1 MQQLLELQYAG
12 KINGINSTSRVN
24 DYLYFGGGG
33 ADYCAY
39 ILMAP
44 ETTTIT
50 ELGIPWRQ
58 VDGTPGQFRYE
69 LRNVGND
76 GKAGATIHAYTAD
89 MSPPGDI
96 TLCTSTQGICTVKEL
111 VTSYQVQAGQYY
123 AIVAKQRSGTWDGG
137 NRLWQVKYSQNFQ
150 AYGLTCLPYMLNHN
164 LDYFFEGMGV
174 MGTGTKFYGNAIEE
188 ILYNDVT
195 GGSNWYGNKI
205 TIPNNFGAS
214 VRCVGFK
221 TNIGTDATFNAAIYN
236 TSGTQLVTKSFE
248 INLPSASANNGL
260 QVHYFDSPVTLT
272 AGTNYYILINP
283 IGNCRLW
290 YYSSSVHGA
299 KSRSL
304 FSGNFLST
312 PAGVSGWSGSGPIS
326 EGNVTYPINL
336 LIDNVDPA
344 TGTAYPSIT
353 AGFGQGFN

>member
-24 DYLYFGGGG
+24 DYLYFGGSGPTI
-33 ADYCAY
+33 AY
-39 ILMAP
+39 IMMAP
-44 ETTTIT
+44 KTVTIT
-50 ELGIPWRQ
+50 ELGWPWLQ
-58 VDGTPGQFRYE
+58 YEGTPGTFRYE
-69 LRNVGND
+69 LRNVTSG
-76 GKAGATIHAYTAD
+76 GSYGATIYAVTA
-89 MSPPGDI
+89 SKTTGDL
-96 TLCTSTQGICTVKEL
+96 TYNSSTTGICSVFEL
-111 VTSYQVQAGQYY
+111 ITPYEVQAGQYY
-123 AIVAKQRSGTWDGG
+123 AICCTQTGGTWNES
-137 NRLWQVKYSQNFQ
+137 NRLYHVKYSQNFQ
-150 AYGLTCLPYMLNHN
+150 AYGLTCLPYMLNHGGA
-164 LDYFFEGMGV
+164 YFFEGMAV
-174 MGTGTKFYGNAIEE
+174 MGDGTNFYGNQTEG

-205 TIPNNFGAS
+205 TIPTNFGAS

-248 INLPSASANNGL
+248 INLPSGSANNGL

-290 YYSSSVHGA
+290 YFSSAVHGA

-344 TGTAYPSIT
+344 TPTLVPSIT

>member
-1 MQQLLELQYAG
+1 
-12 KINGINSTSRVN
+12 
-24 DYLYFGGGG
+24 
-33 ADYCAY
+33 
-39 ILMAP
+39 
-44 ETTTIT
+44 
-50 ELGIPWRQ
+50 
-58 VDGTPGQFRYE
+58 
-69 LRNVGND
+69 
-76 GKAGATIHAYTAD
+76 
-89 MSPPGDI
+89 
-96 TLCTSTQGICTVKEL
+96 
-111 VTSYQVQAGQYY
+111 
-123 AIVAKQRSGTWDGG
+123 
-137 NRLWQVKYSQNFQ
+137 
-150 AYGLTCLPYMLNHN
+150 MLNHN

-174 MGTGTKFYGNAIEE
+174 MGDGTNFYGNQTEG
-188 ILYNDVT
+188 ILFNDVT

-205 TIPNNFGAS
+205 TIPTNFGAS

-248 INLPSASANNGL
+248 INLPAASANNGL

-290 YYSSSVHGA
+290 YFSSAVHGA

-304 FSGNFLST
+304 YSGNFLST

-336 LIDNVDPA
+336 LIDNVTP
-344 TGTAYPSIT
+344 GTPTVIPSIT

>member
-12 KINGINSTSRVN
+12 KINGINATSRVN

-33 ADYCAY
+33 VPRIAY

-50 ELGIPWRQ
+50 ELGFPWLQREG
-58 VDGTPGQFRYE
+58 DPGEFRYE
-69 LRNVGND
+69 LRNVNSD
-76 GKAGATIHAYTAD
+76 GK
-89 MSPPGDI
+89 PGNTYYAVTGYKGWGDL
-96 TLCTSTQGICTVKEL
+96 TFNTSTTGICSVFPVLTPYE
-111 VTSYQVQAGQYY
+111 VQAGQYY
-123 AIVAKQRSGTWDGG
+123 AIVCTQTGGTWNSS
-137 NRLWQVKYSQNFQ
+137 NRLYQVKYSQSFQ
-150 AYGLTCLPYMLNHN
+150 AYGLTSLPYMLNHN
-164 LDYFFEGMGV
+164 QDYFFEGMAV
-174 MGTGTKFYGNAIEE
+174 MGNGTKFYGNQCEG
-188 ILYNDVT
+188 ILFNDVT

-205 TIPNNFGAS
+205 TIPTNFGAS

-236 TSGTQLVTKSFE
+236 TSGTQLVSKSFE
-248 INLPSASANNGL
+248 INLPAASANNGL
-260 QVHYFDSPVTLT
+260 QVHYFDSPVNLT

-290 YYSSSVHGA
+290 YFSSAVHGA

-304 FSGNFLST
+304 FSGDFFKT
-312 PAGVSGWSGSGPIS
+312 PAGVSAWSGSGPIP
-326 EGNVTYPINL
+326 EGDVTYPINL

-344 TGTAYPSIT
+344 TPTVIPSIT

>member
-24 DYLYFGGGG
+24 DYLYFGGGT
-33 ADYCAY
+33 DNNMAY
-39 ILMAP
+39 FLMAP
-44 ETTTIT
+44 ETATIT
-50 ELGIPWRQ
+50 ELGMPWRNIE
-58 VDGTPGQFRYE
+58 GTPGQFRYE
-69 LRNVGND
+69 LRNVTDD
-76 GKAGATIHAYTAD
+76 GRIGMTVYAYTANI
-89 MSPPGDI
+89 SSGDLTI
-96 TLCTSTQGICTVKEL
+96 CTSTQGICTVKEL

-123 AIVAKQRSGTWDGG
+123 SIVAMQTSGTWNSS
-137 NRLWQVKYSQNFQ
+137 NRLWYAKYSQNYQ
-150 AYGLTCLPYMLNHN
+150 AYGLTCLPYLINHGGGE
-164 LDYFFEGMGV
+164 FFEGMAV

-205 TIPNNFGAS
+205 TIPTNFGAS

-248 INLPSASANNGL
+248 INLPSGSANNGL

-290 YYSSSVHGA
+290 YYSSAVHGA

-304 FSGNFLST
+304 YSGNFLST

-336 LIDNVDPA
+336 LIDNVNP
-344 TGTAYPSIT
+344 GTPTVIPSIT